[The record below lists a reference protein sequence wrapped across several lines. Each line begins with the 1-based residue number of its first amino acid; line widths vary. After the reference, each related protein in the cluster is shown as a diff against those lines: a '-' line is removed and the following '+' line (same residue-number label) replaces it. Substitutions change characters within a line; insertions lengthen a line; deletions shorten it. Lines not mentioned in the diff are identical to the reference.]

1 MHTNKIEGGCYSH
14 PLILC
19 YMVHTF
25 TLSNGLQVLHLPDTG
40 NVAYVGM
47 YIGAGTRDEQP
58 NQHGYAH
65 LTEHMLFKG
74 THKRSA
80 GQIINRLEA
89 VGGELNAYTTK
100 EETVVYAVSLQRDLS
115 RAVELVAD
123 VALNMHLTP
132 QNLQKECEVVMDE
145 IDSYLDSPAESII
158 DDFEDA
164 VFLGYSLGRNILGS
178 KQSLQEVTVDS
189 LQAFYNHAYTPNNLL
204 FFVMGN
210 VSPKQVENWANKYLG
225 HYTGVC
231 NLQRTAPTQYTPC
244 QLVVEKQTSQAHCL
258 IGGRGPSAFSADKYA
273 FTLLNNI
280 LGGPATNSRLN
291 MSLREK
297 HALVYQVESQH
308 TPYSDTGI
316 WSVYL
321 GTDHRDLNKAI
332 ALVHRQLQD
341 LQEKPLSPQSL
352 QKAKRQLLAQQL
364 IAIENKEAW
373 VLSVAKNYF
382 LHKKV
387 PVVAQMEEQINA
399 ITAQQLMQV
408 AQHYFAAKNLSQLV
422 FR

>member
-1 MHTNKIEGGCYSH
+1 MI
-14 PLILC
+14 
-19 YMVHTF
+19 HTF
-25 TLSNGLQVLHLPDTG
+25 TLSNGLRVLHLPDTG
-40 NVAYVGM
+40 NVAYAGIYVGV
-47 YIGAGTRDEQP
+47 GTRDELS

-80 GQIINRLEA
+80 AQIINRLEA

-100 EETVVYAVSLQRDLS
+100 EETVVYAVSLQRDLP

-164 VFLGYSLGRNILGS
+164 VFGGYSIGRNILGS
-178 KQSLQEVTVDS
+178 KQSLQEVTVDA
-189 LQAFYNHAYTPNNLL
+189 LQAFYSSNYTPNNVL

-210 VSPKQVENWANKYLG
+210 VSPKQVENWAHKHLSG
-225 HYTGVC
+225 YTGC
-231 NLQRTAPTQYTPC
+231 SQLQRTMPTVYNPC
-244 QLVVEKQTSQAHCL
+244 NLRVDKQTLQAHCL
-258 IGGRGPSAFSADKYA
+258 IGGRGPSVYSPDKYA

-297 HALVYQVESQH
+297 HALVYQVESQL

-321 GTDHRDLNKAI
+321 GTDHKDLNKAI
-332 ALVHRQLQD
+332 KLVHKELQALQD
-341 LQEKPLSPQSL
+341 KPLTPEFMRR
-352 QKAKRQLLAQQL
+352 AKRQLLAQQL

-373 VLSVAKNYF
+373 TLSVAKNYF
-382 LHKKV
+382 LHNAV
-387 PVVAQMEEQINA
+387 ASVAQMEEQINA
-399 ITAQQLMQV
+399 ITAQQLQET
-408 AQHYFAAKNLSQLV
+408 AQRYFSAQNISTLV
-422 FR
+422 FK